1 MSEVRVE
8 KGGFTLYLGGTWM
21 EISNKYGVLEHGDVA
36 VLDPGTIPEGWAEK
50 RLDQFIEKH
59 KVVETH
65 RYIQLQAVYSESD
78 KVRTVQK
85 YDDEFVYIGE
95 IWSGCEYPDEV
106 KSWMHDN
113 YQIESGLTAYVLRDG
128 LGDCTN
134 GGISSARKEL
144 YIMTEGKYPFEPDDL
159 RQCVGIEFRDCCG
172 ETYVD
177 AKPLYFP
184 RRWYMAGGNFL
195 YTRRLPGS
203 ATRYRYMTGTKGGKT
218 VCELSVITFMGISST
233 WRLRTTRAGTAVLRL
248 RTVSM
253 TGR

>member
-50 RLDQFIEKH
+50 RLDKFIEKH
-59 KVVETH
+59 KVVDFPRPDIIKKVAFDPETQ

-78 KVRTVQK
+78 KVWTVQK

-144 YIMTEGKYPFEPDDL
+144 YIMIEGKYPFEPDDL

-195 YTRRLPGS
+195 YTS
-203 ATRYRYMTGTKGGKT
+203 DSRYK
-218 VCELSVITFMGISST
+218 EITGISYP
-233 WRLRTTRAGTAVLRL
+233 
-248 RTVSM
+248 VSIHDRYE
-253 TGR
+253 GR

>member
-1 MSEVRVE
+1 M
-8 KGGFTLYLGGTWM
+8 YLGGTWM
-21 EISNKYGVLEHGDVA
+21 EISNKYGVLEHGDAA

-50 RLDQFIEKH
+50 RLDKFIEKH
-59 KVVETH
+59 RVVDFPRPDIIKKVAFDPETQ

-78 KVRTVQK
+78 KVWTVQK
-85 YDDEFVYIGE
+85 YDDEFVYMGE

-106 KSWMHDN
+106 KNWMHDN
-113 YQIESGLTAYVLRDG
+113 YQIESGLPAYVLKSSD

-184 RRWYMAGGNFL
+184 RRRYMAGGNFL
-195 YTRRLPGS
+195 YTS
-203 ATRYRYMTGTKGGKT
+203 DSRYK
-218 VCELSVITFMGISST
+218 EITGISYP
-233 WRLRTTRAGTAVLRL
+233 
-248 RTVSM
+248 VSIHDRYE
-253 TGR
+253 GR